1 MSKSLNKCK
10 SDDIRYSL
18 NFLKSYPF
26 GVLHAFVNA
35 SNGLIMVFAC
45 LHNIYK
51 SRTGRFF

>member
-35 SNGLIMVFAC
+35 SNGLI
-45 LHNIYK
+45 IYVNY
-51 SRTGRFF
+51 F